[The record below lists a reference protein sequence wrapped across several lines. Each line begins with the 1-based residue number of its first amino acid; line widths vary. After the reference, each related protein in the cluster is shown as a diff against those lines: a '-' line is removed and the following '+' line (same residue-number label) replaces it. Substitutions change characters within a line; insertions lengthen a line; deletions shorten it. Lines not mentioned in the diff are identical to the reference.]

1 MKEETHLD
9 LATARALVRA
19 SLAEQRPGAPHG
31 LGSLAPVDK
40 ARRAQVFCAAR
51 PDERIVV
58 KVYAPA
64 SADKARAQVA
74 RQRAVVTALPDAAPE
89 VLFFD
94 ESRLVLGMAY
104 ADGPSL
110 SALWPHLSE
119 ADRASRLQA
128 AGHWLRRLHGTSLE
142 PHPFRP
148 KGQLAWLQKLI
159 MQHEFGGRLIP
170 DVGQFRLEV
179 AALAEQV
186 PEVRGTPSVRAVTH
200 RDLHLSNLMLT
211 SNRLI
216 GLDFENDAPDEP
228 MRDLVALLLDAVA
241 HGGGLEALSEALGEG
256 YGSTGSIG
264 PATLFLQR
272 LFALGV
278 WATTPPAPSLRQ
290 RARFVA
296 AQRILA
302 ARAPLLPV

>member
-1 MKEETHLD
+1 
-9 LATARALVRA
+9 
-19 SLAEQRPGAPHG
+19 
-31 LGSLAPVDK
+31 
-40 ARRAQVFCAAR
+40 CAAR

-64 SADKARAQVA
+64 WADKARAQVA

-119 ADRASRLQA
+119 ADRATRLQA

-170 DVGQFRLEV
+170 DVGQFRLEG
-179 AALAEQV
+179 AALA
-186 PEVRGTPSVRAVTH
+186 
-200 RDLHLSNLMLT
+200 
-211 SNRLI
+211 RL
-216 GLDFENDAPDEP
+216 
-228 MRDLVALLLDAVA
+228 R
-241 HGGGLEALSEALGEG
+241 
-256 YGSTGSIG
+256 
-264 PATLFLQR
+264 
-272 LFALGV
+272 
-278 WATTPPAPSLRQ
+278 RQ
-290 RARFVA
+290 
-296 AQRILA
+296 
-302 ARAPLLPV
+302 